1 MNELINMSVKNFE
14 FRHTLP
20 IDIKTAWSF
29 FSDPENLSK
38 ITPPEMNFVI
48 HTNIKGRPAYAGQMI
63 VYTVSPLLNIPMSW
77 VTEITHVQ
85 EPNFF
90 VDEQRKGPYK
100 MWHHQ
105 HKIEAIEGGVLM
117 TDIVNYQPPF
127 GFLGSIANTMIIK
140 KQLKEIFDYRTI
152 AIEKRFGKMN

>member
-14 FRHTLP
+14 FKHKLP

-63 VYTVSPLLNIPMSW
+63 VYTVSPLFNIPMSW

-105 HKIEAIEGGVLM
+105 HHFKEVKDGVEM
-117 TDIVNYQPPF
+117 TDILHYEIPL
-127 GFLGSIANTMIIK
+127 GFIGNILNKLFIEKKVKQIFQYRSIALEK
-140 KQLKEIFDYRTI
+140 IFC
-152 AIEKRFGKMN
+152 